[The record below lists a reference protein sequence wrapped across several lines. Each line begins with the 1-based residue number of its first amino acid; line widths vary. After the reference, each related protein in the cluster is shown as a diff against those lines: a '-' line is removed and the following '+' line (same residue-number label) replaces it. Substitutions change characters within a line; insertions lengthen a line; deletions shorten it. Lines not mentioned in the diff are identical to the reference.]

1 MAITFIKERKK
12 QKYLVWIF
20 AVVIVGILAV
30 FLFGSLWNKNIFQVF
45 KPPAPQPPPDITVNF
60 DFLKSEAL
68 KALKPFEAIVPLTES
83 AGRQNPFS
91 PY

>member
-20 AVVIVGILAV
+20 VVVIVGILAV
-30 FLFGSLWNKNIFQVF
+30 FLFGSLRDKNIFQAF
-45 KPPAPQPPPDITVNF
+45 NPPAPQPLPDITVNF

-68 KALKPFEAIVPLTES
+68 KALKLFEAIAPFKES

>member
-20 AVVIVGILAV
+20 VVVIAGILAV
-30 FLFGSLWNKNIFQVF
+30 FLFGSLRDKNIFQAF
-45 KPPAPQPPPDITVNF
+45 KPPALQPLPDITISF

-68 KALKPFEAIVPLTES
+68 KTLKPFEEIAPLREAS
-83 AGRQNPFS
+83 GRQNPFL